1 MRKANGRRLIAFI
14 MAFIMALSVVF
25 QTDGAIRGFAL
36 VLAAQ
41 SGDGVATA
49 TDAKE
54 WSGEAEASLA
64 GDTIDLEDY
73 ECYISTRGRSVTYTG
88 QPINI
93 DTYVGVYKKTDI
105 NKTSPLS
112 KTYYTISYENNTNV
126 GTATVHIEGI
136 ESEGCTGSLSKTFVI
151 TQKSITQASLFYV
164 DGKENINKLTVTAN
178 KNKYYTYQKGGV
190 FPKLYVRYS
199 STGDFLTEKID
210 YDVTMYNNGSA
221 GKLDKLNGPVAQIR
235 SKDNGNYDISYDF
248 YFGINA
254 ADIADQT
261 ISIPSSVKYTGTART
276 PSVVI
281 YDIQNGKVLT
291 RGTDYTLDYSNNV
304 EPGEAKVTITGD
316 GEHYTGEIVKTFT
329 ILSAGDTSVDIEDTT
344 VSVDASDLVYDGN
357 AKTPG
362 LTVKYGSTV
371 LTEGTDYEILSY
383 NNNVNVSDNTKASVT
398 IAGIGGYT
406 GSKTVE
412 FEITPRNLNAD
423 YIEVSVSDVQYL
435 TRNGSDVAV
444 WPSAITVKDTGLDV
458 ALTVGAD
465 CTVDKSGY
473 LSKKQYPVGKYSFNL
488 KGYGN
493 YTGTKKVEFNIL
505 PGSIADAVITVDKV
519 AYTGS
524 PVTPKPASVK
534 INGTSLTEGV
544 DYEIKDYSNNVNLG
558 SSAKIVLEGK
568 GNFTGTVTG
577 TFTIYTDKI
586 NINTVDIADL
596 GDIIYEARQIKPDPE
611 LTYNGKT
618 LVKGVDYS
626 VSYGTNLNTSEKG
639 SVTFTGMGDYA
650 GEVTK
655 TFTINKKSLG
665 ADDVI
670 LTVNKNEYEYTG
682 EEIKPDITVTYNDYT
697 LVEGTDYTFSNLKS
711 ATGTYTIYIVGGS
724 SNNFSGIKQFTMVIT
739 SPAGDMADLEYG
751 DIEDQYYTG
760 EEIKPVLSIKNG
772 VYSLKENTDY
782 KVVERTD
789 NINVGRSTIVIE
801 GINPYSGTK
810 VLTFNIL
817 AKPLEDCD
825 ISDIADVT
833 YDTDGEVKPTVVVK
847 NNGKQVD
854 LAANFKVEYKNNTAV
869 TDEAEVT
876 ITAANDNYTGSV
888 TKYFRILPINI
899 IATNVSITDVSD
911 SKEYTGHEITPA
923 VEIKRLNKGKIYVL
937 KQDEDYTVDYSGN
950 TEVTGSGDKAL
961 VVVKGIN
968 NFTGEKTMKFTIEK
982 RKLSSCIID
991 DVADQLWT
999 GNAITPDVQI
1009 CNGDIKLV
1017 KDQDYTLSYTDNTDV
1032 GIATVVI
1039 TGAGDNYTG
1048 EVTKKFNISKEFID
1062 ITDSD
1067 KVSIAGLKDQVYNFG
1082 SPLTPSFTLSYD
1094 GSEMTAGVDYTY
1106 KYTDNVY
1113 AGTAT
1118 LTVEGSG
1125 KYKGT
1130 KTYTF
1135 TISKFDVSDG
1145 ELLLPYTTTEYTG
1158 SRVEPVP
1165 SAIMID
1171 GVKRITT
1178 FGEFDITY
1186 SSNTNV
1192 GQASVTVAAK
1202 QLGNYTGFCKT
1213 TFQITKKSIAGAE
1226 VKASDVAY
1234 NGKAQTPAVTV
1245 VCSDGH
1251 EVPSDS
1257 YSVEYKDNT
1266 NVGTATVT
1274 VTALADSNY
1283 TGTAQGSF
1291 EINGVDINAA
1301 DIADIPDQT
1310 YTGTAIIPSLTVTHG
1325 ESVLTEKT
1333 DYVIQSATDN
1343 INVST
1348 SSVRASV
1355 TIRGAGVYSGTKT
1368 VYFNIVPR
1376 SIEDAEVTGI
1386 QESAAYT
1393 GTGIVFDN
1401 VAVSVGGT
1409 VLTAD
1414 DYTITYT
1421 DNVNVT
1427 GDNKAAVVTITGK
1440 GNYTGSITKEFKI
1453 TPKKIGDCDIDD
1465 IPGQIWTGKAI
1476 TPKVAIRNGQT
1487 MLSETTDYTVK
1498 YSNNTDETDK
1508 AQAVIT
1514 GTGNYTGSVTVY
1526 FSITREIVDISD
1538 AVISAIPAQTYALG
1552 KEITPSVTVVYDGV
1566 TLTENVDYTLSYED
1580 NINVGTAYVTVTGK
1594 KYYSNTKKASF
1605 IINPLD
1611 VSDGQAVF
1619 VSDSFVYTGKA
1630 QQPKVGSIKL
1640 GNVSVTDMD
1649 SFDVSYSGN
1658 VNAGTATATVTAKAG
1673 GNYKGSVKA
1682 EFTISAADITAAAA
1696 EVADVVYQGTPQ
1708 KPAVK
1713 VTYNGVTLTEGKDY
1727 TVSYENNTEV
1737 GKGTAKITGAG
1748 NYTGEIISEFT
1759 ISACDMTDADVEA
1772 DGQIYTGKALTP
1784 EVVVTLGGRTL
1795 TAGTDY
1801 TVEYDNN
1808 VNVGTAR
1815 VIVSGNGN
1823 YTGTAAGTFKIS
1835 AANISGAKIWEIADQ
1850 IYTGKEITPDV
1861 TVSWG
1866 DVVLKA
1872 GEDYDL
1878 TYAGNINAS
1887 SDETSAQ
1894 VIITGKGNYTGTAK
1908 TGFAIV
1914 PKTLAAATVSG
1925 YEESVAYT
1933 GADVV
1938 FTGVI
1943 VTDGEDVLTEGIDYK
1958 VTYTGNKSVT
1968 TDDGT
1973 YFNVTGTGNYTGT
1986 KIVHFVITAKDLAD
2000 CDVQEIESQIWTGK
2014 AIEPDVTIRNST
2026 NLLVKG
2032 VDYDVA
2038 YESNI
2043 NETTASSKA
2052 KAIITGKGNYTGEV
2066 IREFAI
2072 GRVFIDISKAEV
2084 EAIPYQTYAFGK
2096 ALTPDVKVSLDG
2108 KQLKKNTDYIL
2119 DYTDNVN
2126 AGTATVKIT
2135 GTGNYNKFIETTFV
2149 IKPAD
2154 ISKAAITLR
2163 ETELPYTGEAVTPSV
2178 TKLSVQSGD
2187 AVESIT
2193 DLTSFVI
2200 KYSDNINAGTAK
2212 VTVTAGA
2219 AGNFTGTAEGSFTI
2233 TKLDIKNAIVNVAD
2247 VEYTGTAVIPDVK
2260 VTLGGR
2266 ELTEETDYR
2275 VEADNNVNAGSDA
2288 QLSIIGTGNYQ
2299 GSLTLNFE
2307 IRAKSIESGKCS
2319 IAAQVYTGSAI
2330 IPGTVLEVAGKILT
2344 EGTDYT
2350 VTCTDNIDVTTD
2362 EKKATAVLKGKGNY
2376 TGKLIVTF
2384 DITPKTLGDANVD
2397 DIDSQEYTGQD
2408 IEPAVVVRDGEKVLV
2423 AGRDYEVSYSNNVDK
2438 TTEAMAVVKGN
2449 GNYQGTVIKLFEI
2462 CGASISP
2469 ATVTGVAESAEYTG
2483 DAITFDDITV
2493 VKDDKTL
2500 VYGTDYTVSY
2510 ENNINVT
2517 GDGNKAYVVIKGM
2530 NNYGG
2535 QIKVAFSIIPRS
2547 MDKCKINAIGGQ
2559 IYTGKAVTPEV
2570 TVRDGSRV
2578 LEAGKDYT
2586 VAYRDNVEVG
2596 KNAKAIVTGMG
2607 NYTGELIAEFTIAKE
2622 VIDISDA
2629 VIGSIADQYY
2639 NFGDELT
2646 PDVVV
2651 ALGDR
2656 KLTENVDYSVTYTN
2670 NIEAGTATVLVKGID
2685 QNKGEL
2691 SATFRILPIDIS
2703 DAELELAA
2711 SSYEYTGD
2719 AVKAGVKSLT
2729 VLRNGTKKSITALD
2743 KFDVT
2748 YTDNENVGTATIQIK
2763 AGEVQSFTGS
2773 VSAQYTITAASI
2785 AEAEVS
2791 VDSPVYTGSAV
2802 IPVCRVVLNGRTL
2815 AEGTDYKITA
2825 TDNVNVTDPAKLTIE
2840 GTGNYTGKLSQS
2852 FSITAK
2858 KITQAVVTADPAE
2871 YTGKPVTTTVKVVLD
2886 GQVLSQGTDYT
2897 VSYSDNLR
2905 VTSGSARAV
2914 ATITGKGNYT
2924 GEIHGEFEI
2933 TPMDISKLDIADIPD
2948 QVYGGQ
2954 PVKPEIRIANGKNVL
2969 AEGTDYTVEYSDNDA
2984 VTDEAKAVITGCGN
2998 YKGSVQKSF
3007 VISAYSI
3014 TSAQVSGIPDT
3025 VVFTGDSIEFTGIK
3039 VTVDGQTLVNGTDYT
3054 ITYENNVNVTDGG
3067 AYVIISGIGNYGG
3080 QIKTA
3085 FSITAR
3091 NLSRCSIDP
3100 IGGQIHTGAAVKP
3113 DVTVRDGARVL
3124 EAGKDY
3130 DVVYNNNVEESDN
3143 AEVTVTGKGN
3153 YKGSISAVFTIAKEI
3168 VDISKA
3174 VMSTVQDQYYDFGN
3188 AIRPDVTL
3196 TYNGKELT
3204 RDVDYELVYINNF
3217 NEGTATIKANGINKN
3232 TGSVSETFAILPI
3245 DITDAEAALA
3255 QDVYEYTGSAVCPA
3269 VTMITVKRNGA
3280 AAAVTSMDAFEISYK
3295 DNVDVGTAV
3304 VEITAV
3310 SGHGFTGKF
3319 SKEFTISGVDIT
3331 DAAIDVSPCEYTGL
3345 ALTPDCSVTM
3355 NGRKLKSGAD
3365 YKVSYS
3371 NNVNVGTK
3379 AMVTVT
3385 GTGNYKGTIVGYFE
3399 ITARDLGKA
3408 EIGVASVVY
3417 TGKAL
3422 TPDAVVTLD
3431 GEILNA
3437 GIDYEISYSN
3447 NINVTTAKSKAAV
3460 TIKGIGNYR
3469 GAVSGTFDITAKDI
3483 SGAVISDI
3491 SDQKYDGSEIRPNVS
3506 VTLGGEKLTVGT
3518 DYTVIYEN
3526 NIEASDEAR
3535 VIVAGKGNYSGTVE
3549 KTFVI
3554 KSVTLA
3560 DAEVTGIPD
3569 RVVYTG
3575 KAITVGSIQVV
3586 LDDRKLSEDVDY
3598 TIAYENNINVT
3609 DSAKIRITGAGNYSG
3624 EISRIFSITAKS
3636 ISGCSVDSVG
3646 GQLYTGK
3653 EIKPEVTVRDG
3664 SNILKA
3670 GTDYTVGYRNNVN
3683 VTTEDS
3689 PAEIK
3694 ITGCGNYTGETVV
3707 SFAISKKLADISK
3720 AVISSIGDQL
3730 YNFGQPLTPEVT
3742 VTLAGKTLAN
3752 GVDYALVYV
3761 DNTDEGTATVTAKGI
3776 NSNTGSVS
3784 AKFKIKPVDISDGQ
3798 LVLNADSYP
3807 YTGTAVKPQISSF
3820 TVKRAGVSVAVDNFD
3835 NLEIQYSDNVNVGT
3849 GKVTISALPGEGFT
3863 GSVSRTFTIVG
3874 TSVSNSVVRVDNGV
3888 YTGEAVMPEHTVTLG
3903 GRSLVEGTDYRAD
3916 FSNNVNVT
3924 DGAVLTIT
3932 GMGNYSG
3939 STTARF
3945 KISPRKLTDADI
3957 TVAPAR
3963 YTGKALT
3970 PAVMVVLGGVTLVED
3985 VDYTVDYSDNVNVT
3999 TDTEKASVTITGT
4012 GNYTGTA
4019 VEEFDIT
4026 ARDISLAE
4034 IKSIDAQSYTGNP
4047 VTPKLTVTDGQ
4058 NELVEGRDYTVSYRN
4073 NTSVTTSA
4081 VVEVTGKGNYTGTA
4095 SRTFVIGGADIA
4107 DAEITGIRESVP
4119 YTGREITFAGLKV
4132 MYGDELL
4139 VNGRDYTVS
4148 YSGNKNVTDN
4158 AEIRITGAGNYVGS
4172 VIRYFAITRRSIDD
4186 CHVSEIPGQ
4195 IYTGKVIEPE
4205 ISVSYGDITLVEDVD
4220 YEITYSNNIEATG
4233 SGEPA
4238 KATITGK
4245 GSFTGTVYREF
4256 TITKDPINI
4265 SGAKITAIADQEFA
4279 KKNITPAVNVTYGGR
4294 TLVEGTD
4301 YKVSYSNNYN
4311 VGTATVTIT
4320 GYGSFVSSKT
4330 TTFVITRR
4338 NVSGYVMDLMKK
4350 SLTYTGKAL
4359 TPAAA
4364 GIQSTDGTFVLDD
4377 DEIADFIVRYT
4388 ANVNVGTAT
4397 VTATA
4402 GSQSNYTG
4410 SVSAEFSIVPKALD
4424 GATAV
4429 AEATE
4434 YTGDEVT
4441 PVVMVTSDGVV
4452 LSADDYTVSYENNIE
4467 VGTAGIKVTGKGNY
4481 TGIITGS
4488 FEITARS
4495 IKNCSVVCSASAE
4508 YNGGQIVPVVTVK
4521 NGDRVLTEDVDYV
4534 LSYDMNTDATAR
4546 AKVVVTGKGNYKD
4559 SVTRYFAITR
4569 KSIADADV
4577 AGITAKSFTGNP
4589 ITQDMTVKVDGVILT
4604 QGTDYTVKY
4613 ENNIHAGTAAITITG
4628 AGNYTDSVKKSFV
4641 INRVDISDTAVITG
4655 TENEVT
4661 YKGKA
4666 FKFDNVKVTWGRLVL
4681 QEGRDY
4687 SMTYQNNSGITMTRT
4702 SKASWTM
4709 KFYGDYKGSITK
4721 QFRIKAFDISNA
4733 TVTGVKDKAY
4743 TGSAITQTFSVKI
4756 GNTVINP
4763 KEYSVKYTNNIKPG
4777 VAKITITGTNNFY
4790 GTKSVT
4796 FNIRPAKVKGLKAS
4810 GETTKSLKL
4819 TWTKDKLVRGY
4830 RIYRYDTGKKNYVLV
4845 KTLTDTSYTLTGLS
4859 AGADYRYAV
4868 SSYVKTADG
4877 KLIFSDKTIVDTF
4890 TVPAKVKGLTYST
4903 RSDKNITLKWN
4914 SVNGATGY
4922 SVYRKVSG
4930 KYKLVKN
4937 VTGTSYNITGL
4948 KAVTTYNFKVVA
4960 YKKRGSKKLTGAE
4973 TTANIMT
4980 TPSAVKNLKVTAR
4993 SSGSITLAWDKVSN
5007 ADGYMVYR
5015 YSGKNAK
5022 LIKVISSMS
5031 RSRVVFVS
5039 SGLKGGTTY
5048 TYKVVAYKSVR
5059 GSRVQNPGTKITA
5072 VTTPATPLVTVSAQ
5086 KGQATI
5092 SWRKASGAGGYI
5104 VYMSTSQKGRY
5115 SRVATINNGSTT
5127 KYVKKNLKKGKTYYF
5142 KVVSYKK
5149 LGGKTYMSQYS
5160 TVKKITVK

>member
-25 QTDGAIRGFAL
+25 QTDGAIRGFAS

-64 GDTIDLEDY
+64 GDTINLEGY
-73 ECYISTRGRSVTYTG
+73 ECYISTRGQSVTYTG

-151 TQKSITQASLFYV
+151 TQKSITQSSLFYV

-254 ADIADQT
+254 ANIADQT

-291 RGTDYTLDYSNNV
+291 RGTDYTLEYSNNV

-371 LTEGTDYEILSY
+371 LTEGIDYEILSY
-383 NNNVNVSDNTKASVT
+383 NNNVNVSDSTKASVT

-406 GSKTVE
+406 GSKAVE

-524 PVTPKPASVK
+524 PITPKPASVK

-817 AKPLEDCD
+817 AKALEDCD

-899 IATNVSITDVSD
+899 IATNVSITDVSN

-982 RKLSSCIID
+982 RKLSSCSID

-999 GNAITPDVQI
+999 GKAITPDVQI

-1067 KVSIAGLKDQVYNFG
+1067 KVSIADLKDQVYNFG

-1310 YTGTAIIPSLTVTHG
+1310 YTGTAIIPSLSVTHG

-1355 TIRGAGVYSGTKT
+1355 TIKGAGVYSGTKT

-1427 GDNKAAVVTITGK
+1427 GDNKTAVVTITGK

-1465 IPGQIWTGKAI
+1465 IPG
-1476 TPKVAIRNGQT
+1476 
-1487 MLSETTDYTVK
+1487 
-1498 YSNNTDETDK
+1498 
-1508 AQAVIT
+1508 
-1514 GTGNYTGSVTVY
+1514 
-1526 FSITREIVDISD
+1526 
-1538 AVISAIPAQTYALG
+1538 
-1552 KEITPSVTVVYDGV
+1552 
-1566 TLTENVDYTLSYED
+1566 
-1580 NINVGTAYVTVTGK
+1580 
-1594 KYYSNTKKASF
+1594 
-1605 IINPLD
+1605 
-1611 VSDGQAVF
+1611 
-1619 VSDSFVYTGKA
+1619 
-1630 QQPKVGSIKL
+1630 
-1640 GNVSVTDMD
+1640 
-1649 SFDVSYSGN
+1649 
-1658 VNAGTATATVTAKAG
+1658 
-1673 GNYKGSVKA
+1673 
-1682 EFTISAADITAAAA
+1682 
-1696 EVADVVYQGTPQ
+1696 
-1708 KPAVK
+1708 
-1713 VTYNGVTLTEGKDY
+1713 
-1727 TVSYENNTEV
+1727 
-1737 GKGTAKITGAG
+1737 
-1748 NYTGEIISEFT
+1748 
-1759 ISACDMTDADVEA
+1759 
-1772 DGQIYTGKALTP
+1772 
-1784 EVVVTLGGRTL
+1784 
-1795 TAGTDY
+1795 
-1801 TVEYDNN
+1801 
-1808 VNVGTAR
+1808 
-1815 VIVSGNGN
+1815 
-1823 YTGTAAGTFKIS
+1823 
-1835 AANISGAKIWEIADQ
+1835 
-1850 IYTGKEITPDV
+1850 
-1861 TVSWG
+1861 
-1866 DVVLKA
+1866 
-1872 GEDYDL
+1872 
-1878 TYAGNINAS
+1878 
-1887 SDETSAQ
+1887 
-1894 VIITGKGNYTGTAK
+1894 
-1908 TGFAIV
+1908 
-1914 PKTLAAATVSG
+1914 
-1925 YEESVAYT
+1925 
-1933 GADVV
+1933 
-1938 FTGVI
+1938 
-1943 VTDGEDVLTEGIDYK
+1943 
-1958 VTYTGNKSVT
+1958 
-1968 TDDGT
+1968 
-1973 YFNVTGTGNYTGT
+1973 
-1986 KIVHFVITAKDLAD
+1986 
-2000 CDVQEIESQIWTGK
+2000 QIWTGK

-2052 KAIITGKGNYTGEV
+2052 KAIITGKGNYKGEV

-2108 KQLKKNTDYIL
+2108 KQLTKNTDYIL
-2119 DYTDNVN
+2119 DYTDNVD

-2135 GTGNYNKFIETTFV
+2135 GTGNYNKSVETTFV

-2178 TKLSVQSGD
+2178 AKLSVQSGD

-2219 AGNFTGTAEGSFTI
+2219 AGNFTGTAEDSFTI

-2266 ELTEETDYR
+2266 ELTEKTDYR
-2275 VEADNNVNAGSDA
+2275 VDVDNNVNAGSDA

-2330 IPGTVLEVAGKILT
+2330 IPDTVLEVAGKILT

-2350 VTCTDNIDVTTD
+2350 VTCTDNIDATTD

-2376 TGKLIVTF
+2376 AGKLIVTF

-2423 AGRDYEVSYSNNVDK
+2423 AGRDYEISYSNNVDK

-2530 NNYGG
+2530 DNYSG

-2547 MDKCKINAIGGQ
+2547 MDKCKIDAIGGQ

-2586 VAYRDNVEVG
+2586 IAYRDNVEAG

-2622 VIDISDA
+2622 VIDISGA

-2656 KLTENVDYSVTYTN
+2656 KLIENVDYSVTYTN
-2670 NIEAGTATVLVKGID
+2670 NIEAGTAAVLVKGID

-2773 VSAQYTITAASI
+2773 VSAQYTIIAASI

-2886 GQVLSQGTDYT
+2886 GQVLRQGTDYT

-2948 QVYGGQ
+2948 QIYGGQ

-2998 YKGSVQKSF
+2998 YKGSVQKKF

-3014 TSAQVSGIPDT
+3014 TSAQISGIPDT

-3054 ITYENNVNVTDGG
+3054 ITYESNVNATDGG

-3100 IGGQIHTGAAVKP
+3100 IGGQIYTGAAVKP

-3130 DVVYNNNVEESDN
+3130 DVVYSNNVEESDN
-3143 AEVTVTGKGN
+3143 ADVTVTGKGN
-3153 YKGSISAVFTIAKEI
+3153 YKGSISAVFSISKEI

-3319 SKEFTISGVDIT
+3319 SKGFTISGVDIT

-3385 GTGNYKGTIVGYFE
+3385 GTGNYKGIIVGYFE

-3469 GAVSGTFDITAKDI
+3469 GVVSGTFDITAKDI

-3491 SDQKYDGSEIRPNVS
+3491 SDQQYDGSEIRPNVS
-3506 VTLGGEKLTVGT
+3506 VTLGGEKLTAGT

-3624 EISRIFSITAKS
+3624 EISCIFSITAKS

-3670 GTDYTVGYRNNVN
+3670 GTDYTVGYSNNVN

-3903 GRSLVEGTDYRAD
+3903 GRSLVEGTDYRTD

-3999 TDTEKASVTITGT
+3999 TATEKASVTITGT

-4034 IKSIDAQSYTGNP
+4034 IKSIDTQSYTGNP

-4095 SRTFVIGGADIA
+4095 SRTFAIGGADIA

-4429 AEATE
+4429 AEDTE

-4508 YNGGQIVPVVTVK
+4508 YNGGQIVPIVTVK

-4559 SVTRYFAITR
+4559 SVTRYFVITR

-4589 ITQDMTVKVDGVILT
+4589 ITQDMTVKVDGIILA

-4830 RIYRYDTGKKNYVLV
+4830 RIYRYDTGKKTYVLV

-5031 RSRVVFVS
+5031 RSHVVFVS

>member
-25 QTDGAIRGFAL
+25 QTDGAIRGFAS

-64 GDTIDLEDY
+64 GDTINLEGY
-73 ECYISTRGRSVTYTG
+73 ECYISTRGQSVTYTG

-151 TQKSITQASLFYV
+151 TQKSITQSSLFYV
-164 DGKENINKLTVTAN
+164 DGKENINKLTVTDN
-178 KNKYYTYQKGGV
+178 KNNYYTYQKGGV

-254 ADIADQT
+254 ANIADQT

-291 RGTDYTLDYSNNV
+291 RGTDYTLEYSNNV

-371 LTEGTDYEILSY
+371 LTEGIDYEILSY
-383 NNNVNVSDNTKASVT
+383 NNNVNVSDSTKASVT

-524 PVTPKPASVK
+524 PITPKPASVK

-817 AKPLEDCD
+817 AKALEDCD

-899 IATNVSITDVSD
+899 IATNVSITDVSN

-982 RKLSSCIID
+982 RKLSSCSID

-999 GNAITPDVQI
+999 GKAITPDVQI

-1067 KVSIAGLKDQVYNFG
+1067 KVSIADLKDQVYNFG

-1310 YTGTAIIPSLTVTHG
+1310 YTGTAIIPSLSVTHG

-1355 TIRGAGVYSGTKT
+1355 TIKGAGVYSGTKT

-1427 GDNKAAVVTITGK
+1427 GDNKTAVVTITGK

-1465 IPGQIWTGKAI
+1465 IPG
-1476 TPKVAIRNGQT
+1476 
-1487 MLSETTDYTVK
+1487 
-1498 YSNNTDETDK
+1498 
-1508 AQAVIT
+1508 
-1514 GTGNYTGSVTVY
+1514 
-1526 FSITREIVDISD
+1526 
-1538 AVISAIPAQTYALG
+1538 
-1552 KEITPSVTVVYDGV
+1552 
-1566 TLTENVDYTLSYED
+1566 
-1580 NINVGTAYVTVTGK
+1580 
-1594 KYYSNTKKASF
+1594 
-1605 IINPLD
+1605 
-1611 VSDGQAVF
+1611 
-1619 VSDSFVYTGKA
+1619 
-1630 QQPKVGSIKL
+1630 
-1640 GNVSVTDMD
+1640 
-1649 SFDVSYSGN
+1649 
-1658 VNAGTATATVTAKAG
+1658 
-1673 GNYKGSVKA
+1673 
-1682 EFTISAADITAAAA
+1682 
-1696 EVADVVYQGTPQ
+1696 
-1708 KPAVK
+1708 
-1713 VTYNGVTLTEGKDY
+1713 
-1727 TVSYENNTEV
+1727 
-1737 GKGTAKITGAG
+1737 
-1748 NYTGEIISEFT
+1748 
-1759 ISACDMTDADVEA
+1759 
-1772 DGQIYTGKALTP
+1772 
-1784 EVVVTLGGRTL
+1784 
-1795 TAGTDY
+1795 
-1801 TVEYDNN
+1801 
-1808 VNVGTAR
+1808 
-1815 VIVSGNGN
+1815 
-1823 YTGTAAGTFKIS
+1823 
-1835 AANISGAKIWEIADQ
+1835 
-1850 IYTGKEITPDV
+1850 
-1861 TVSWG
+1861 
-1866 DVVLKA
+1866 
-1872 GEDYDL
+1872 
-1878 TYAGNINAS
+1878 
-1887 SDETSAQ
+1887 
-1894 VIITGKGNYTGTAK
+1894 
-1908 TGFAIV
+1908 
-1914 PKTLAAATVSG
+1914 
-1925 YEESVAYT
+1925 
-1933 GADVV
+1933 
-1938 FTGVI
+1938 
-1943 VTDGEDVLTEGIDYK
+1943 
-1958 VTYTGNKSVT
+1958 
-1968 TDDGT
+1968 
-1973 YFNVTGTGNYTGT
+1973 
-1986 KIVHFVITAKDLAD
+1986 
-2000 CDVQEIESQIWTGK
+2000 QIWTGK

-2052 KAIITGKGNYTGEV
+2052 KAIITGKGNYKGEV

-2108 KQLKKNTDYIL
+2108 KQLTKNTDYIL
-2119 DYTDNVN
+2119 DYTDNVD

-2135 GTGNYNKFIETTFV
+2135 GTGNYNKFVETTFV

-2266 ELTEETDYR
+2266 ELTEKTDYR
-2275 VEADNNVNAGSDA
+2275 VDVDNNVNAGSDA

-2330 IPGTVLEVAGKILT
+2330 IPDTVLEVAGKILT

-2350 VTCTDNIDVTTD
+2350 VTCTDNIDATTD

-2376 TGKLIVTF
+2376 AGKLIVTF

-2423 AGRDYEVSYSNNVDK
+2423 AGRDYEISYSNNVDK

-2500 VYGTDYTVSY
+2500 VYGTDYTVSF

-2530 NNYGG
+2530 DNYSG

-2547 MDKCKINAIGGQ
+2547 MDKCKIDAIGGQ

-2586 VAYRDNVEVG
+2586 IAYRDNVEAG

-2622 VIDISDA
+2622 VIDISGA

-2656 KLTENVDYSVTYTN
+2656 KLIENVDYSVTYTN
-2670 NIEAGTATVLVKGID
+2670 NIEAGTAAVLVKGID

-2773 VSAQYTITAASI
+2773 VSAQYTIIAASI

-2886 GQVLSQGTDYT
+2886 GQVLRQGTDYT
-2897 VSYSDNLR
+2897 VSYSDNLK

-2948 QVYGGQ
+2948 QIYGGQ

-2998 YKGSVQKSF
+2998 YKGSVQKKF

-3014 TSAQVSGIPDT
+3014 TSAQISGIPDT

-3054 ITYENNVNVTDGG
+3054 ITYESNVNATDGG

-3100 IGGQIHTGAAVKP
+3100 IGGQIYTGAAVKP

-3130 DVVYNNNVEESDN
+3130 DVVYSNNVEESDN
-3143 AEVTVTGKGN
+3143 ADVTVTGKGN
-3153 YKGSISAVFTIAKEI
+3153 YKGSISAVFSISKEI

-3319 SKEFTISGVDIT
+3319 SKGFTISGVDIT

-3385 GTGNYKGTIVGYFE
+3385 GTGNYKGIIVGYFE

-3469 GAVSGTFDITAKDI
+3469 GVVSGTFDITAKDI

-3491 SDQKYDGSEIRPNVS
+3491 SDQQYDGSEIRPNVS
-3506 VTLGGEKLTVGT
+3506 VTLGGEKLTAGT

-3624 EISRIFSITAKS
+3624 EISCIFSITAKS

-3670 GTDYTVGYRNNVN
+3670 GTDYTVGYSNNVN

-3903 GRSLVEGTDYRAD
+3903 GRSLVEGTDYRTD

-3999 TDTEKASVTITGT
+3999 TATEKASVTITGT

-4034 IKSIDAQSYTGNP
+4034 IKSIDTQSYTGNP

-4095 SRTFVIGGADIA
+4095 SRTFAIGGADIA

-4429 AEATE
+4429 AEDTE

-4508 YNGGQIVPVVTVK
+4508 YNGGQIVPIVTVK

-4559 SVTRYFAITR
+4559 SVTRYFVITR

-4589 ITQDMTVKVDGVILT
+4589 ITQDMTVKVDGIILA

-4830 RIYRYDTGKKNYVLV
+4830 RIYRYDTGKKTYVLV

-5031 RSRVVFVS
+5031 RSHVVFVS

>member
-25 QTDGAIRGFAL
+25 QTDGAIRGFAS

-199 STGDFLTEKID
+199 STGDFLTEEID

-221 GKLDKLNGPVAQIR
+221 GELDKLNGPVAQIR

-254 ADIADQT
+254 ANIADQT

-291 RGTDYTLDYSNNV
+291 RGTDYTLEYSNNV

-383 NNNVNVSDNTKASVT
+383 NNNVNVSDSTKASVT

-435 TRNGSDVAV
+435 TRNGSDIAV
-444 WPSAITVKDTGLDV
+444 WPSTITVKDTGLGV

-568 GNFTGTVTG
+568 GNFTETVTG

-586 NINTVDIADL
+586 NINTVDIANL
-596 GDIIYEARQIKPDPE
+596 GDIVYEARQIKPDPE

-760 EEIKPVLSIKNG
+760 EEIKPVLNIKNG

-782 KVVERTD
+782 KIVERTD

-817 AKPLEDCD
+817 AKALDDCD

-950 TEVTGSGDKAL
+950 TEVTGIGDKAL

-982 RKLSSCIID
+982 RKLSSCSID

-999 GNAITPDVQI
+999 GKAITPDVQI

-1310 YTGTAIIPSLTVTHG
+1310 YTGTAIIPSLSVTHG

-1355 TIRGAGVYSGTKT
+1355 TIKGAGVYSGTKT

-1476 TPKVAIRNGQT
+1476 
-1487 MLSETTDYTVK
+1487 
-1498 YSNNTDETDK
+1498 
-1508 AQAVIT
+1508 
-1514 GTGNYTGSVTVY
+1514 
-1526 FSITREIVDISD
+1526 
-1538 AVISAIPAQTYALG
+1538 
-1552 KEITPSVTVVYDGV
+1552 
-1566 TLTENVDYTLSYED
+1566 
-1580 NINVGTAYVTVTGK
+1580 
-1594 KYYSNTKKASF
+1594 
-1605 IINPLD
+1605 
-1611 VSDGQAVF
+1611 
-1619 VSDSFVYTGKA
+1619 
-1630 QQPKVGSIKL
+1630 
-1640 GNVSVTDMD
+1640 
-1649 SFDVSYSGN
+1649 
-1658 VNAGTATATVTAKAG
+1658 
-1673 GNYKGSVKA
+1673 
-1682 EFTISAADITAAAA
+1682 
-1696 EVADVVYQGTPQ
+1696 
-1708 KPAVK
+1708 
-1713 VTYNGVTLTEGKDY
+1713 
-1727 TVSYENNTEV
+1727 
-1737 GKGTAKITGAG
+1737 
-1748 NYTGEIISEFT
+1748 
-1759 ISACDMTDADVEA
+1759 
-1772 DGQIYTGKALTP
+1772 
-1784 EVVVTLGGRTL
+1784 
-1795 TAGTDY
+1795 
-1801 TVEYDNN
+1801 
-1808 VNVGTAR
+1808 
-1815 VIVSGNGN
+1815 
-1823 YTGTAAGTFKIS
+1823 
-1835 AANISGAKIWEIADQ
+1835 
-1850 IYTGKEITPDV
+1850 
-1861 TVSWG
+1861 
-1866 DVVLKA
+1866 
-1872 GEDYDL
+1872 
-1878 TYAGNINAS
+1878 
-1887 SDETSAQ
+1887 
-1894 VIITGKGNYTGTAK
+1894 
-1908 TGFAIV
+1908 
-1914 PKTLAAATVSG
+1914 
-1925 YEESVAYT
+1925 
-1933 GADVV
+1933 
-1938 FTGVI
+1938 
-1943 VTDGEDVLTEGIDYK
+1943 
-1958 VTYTGNKSVT
+1958 
-1968 TDDGT
+1968 
-1973 YFNVTGTGNYTGT
+1973 
-1986 KIVHFVITAKDLAD
+1986 
-2000 CDVQEIESQIWTGK
+2000 
-2014 AIEPDVTIRNST
+2014 EPDVTIRNST

-2119 DYTDNVN
+2119 DYTDNVD

-2135 GTGNYNKFIETTFV
+2135 GTGNYNKSVETTFV

-2219 AGNFTGTAEGSFTI
+2219 AGNFTGTAEDSFTI

-2266 ELTEETDYR
+2266 ELTEKTDYR
-2275 VEADNNVNAGSDA
+2275 VDVDNNVNAGSDA
-2288 QLSIIGTGNYQ
+2288 QLSITGTGNYQ

-2330 IPGTVLEVAGKILT
+2330 IPDTVLEVAGKILT

-2350 VTCTDNIDVTTD
+2350 VTCTDNIDATTD

-2376 TGKLIVTF
+2376 AGKLIVTF

-2423 AGRDYEVSYSNNVDK
+2423 AGRDYEISYSNNVDK

-2530 NNYGG
+2530 DNYSG

-2547 MDKCKINAIGGQ
+2547 MDKCKIDAIGGQ

-2586 VAYRDNVEVG
+2586 IAYRDNVEAG

-2622 VIDISDA
+2622 VIDISGA

-2656 KLTENVDYSVTYTN
+2656 KLIENVDYSVTYTN
-2670 NIEAGTATVLVKGID
+2670 NIEAGTAAVLVKGID

-2748 YTDNENVGTATIQIK
+2748 YTDNENVGTATIHIK

-2886 GQVLSQGTDYT
+2886 GQVLRQGTDYT
-2897 VSYSDNLR
+2897 VSYSDNLK

-2948 QVYGGQ
+2948 QVYVGQ

-2998 YKGSVQKSF
+2998 YKGSVQKKF

-3054 ITYENNVNVTDGG
+3054 ITYESNVNVTDGG

-3100 IGGQIHTGAAVKP
+3100 IGGQIYTGTAVKP

-3130 DVVYNNNVEESDN
+3130 DVVYSNNVEESDN
-3143 AEVTVTGKGN
+3143 ADVTVTGKGN
-3153 YKGSISAVFTIAKEI
+3153 YKGSISAVFSISKEI

-3385 GTGNYKGTIVGYFE
+3385 GTGNYKGIIVGYFE

-3431 GEILNA
+3431 GEILSA

-3469 GAVSGTFDITAKDI
+3469 GVVSGTFDITAKDI

-3506 VTLGGEKLTVGT
+3506 VTLGGEKLTAGT

-3670 GTDYTVGYRNNVN
+3670 GTDYTVGYSNNVK

-3720 AVISSIGDQL
+3720 AVISNIGDQL

-3903 GRSLVEGTDYRAD
+3903 GRSLVEGTDYRTD

-3999 TDTEKASVTITGT
+3999 TATEKASVTITGT

-4034 IKSIDAQSYTGNP
+4034 IKSIDPQSYTGNP

-4095 SRTFVIGGADIA
+4095 SRTFAIGGADIA

-4429 AEATE
+4429 AEDTE

-4589 ITQDMTVKVDGVILT
+4589 ITQDMTVKVDGIILA

-4661 YKGKA
+4661 YKGKT

-4830 RIYRYDTGKKNYVLV
+4830 RIYRYDTGKKTYVLV

-5031 RSRVVFVS
+5031 RSHVVFVS